1 MNNCSLDSKEL
12 SLFTQRATIF
22 NLLKFTKNNEKS
34 KIENSVLFKVLCIR
48 PPPPLSSKYT
58 FMNCVRKGGSYITLQ
73 CSRGLKRC
81 IGKSEGTG
89 GIASLQ
95 SL

>member
-1 MNNCSLDSKEL
+1 MNNCFLDGKEL

-22 NLLKFTKNNEKS
+22 KILKFTKNNEKS
-34 KIENSVLFKVLCIR
+34 KIENSVVFKAICIR
-48 PPPPLSSKYT
+48 IPPSFFKIHVHELGKE
-58 FMNCVRKGGSYITLQ
+58 RGGGYITLQ

>member
-12 SLFTQRATIF
+12 SLFTQRATIYKI
-22 NLLKFTKNNEKS
+22 LKFTKNNEKS
-34 KIENSVLFKVLCIR
+34 KIENSVVFKAICIR
-48 PPPPLSSKYT
+48 IPPSFFKIHVHELGKE
-58 FMNCVRKGGSYITLQ
+58 RGELQ